1 MSHFAEIKTNKS
13 KLPLYNIFKVN
24 IKMSLKNKIVI
35 IWQKYGKLILGEFY
49 MKRKY
54 IISFLISISIL
65 IAMSVIIFIFIN
77 NIGTLINKNTFR
89 SLEEITKQDVARL
102 ENIINEHIRIL
113 NSIVKQIEEE
123 NNISAEKIFSIY
135 NNIPGNEQFSRMAIM
150 YEDGKTVTSDGKV
163 VDLLEDKDE
172 FLSGQEVKVSKS
184 RQSKV
189 NNEEIN
195 IYSKMSKIGEK
206 KVAIL
211 LVVDTSEYEKRF
223 IQSIYSGNGYEY
235 IISSNGEII
244 ANSGNEP
251 NGNDIYKELKK
262 FFYDD
267 KNVETK
273 VMNIKENI
281 QNISNGQEVFK
292 KEDHSYFLIYQ
303 KLNINDWYL
312 AIVTS
317 GSIVAEELNKILEAT
332 LIASGFILIIT
343 FIISLYVILSYL
355 EKKEQLYNLAYIDP
369 ITKLGNHYFFIE
381 NGEKLLK
388 QNLINYIII
397 LDIDKF
403 KSFNKQYGH
412 NVGDKLLYEIGSRLK
427 KEINN
432 NQIVCRISNDVF
444 ACILM
449 EKDSIEKTAERIN
462 SSLSK
467 IQFDN
472 FEFLIKISMGIYKI
486 TGKESSIKEILDKT
500 LIANRMSKED
510 YSRLFTMYD
519 EKIEEKLN
527 REHYI
532 ESIME
537 EGIEKNEFEIYYQ
550 PKIEAVNEMVIG
562 AEALVRWK
570 HNGKYIFPNEFIPI
584 FEKNRFII
592 KLDLYIFDKVC
603 KDLTE
608 WKEKYKRMP
617 LISINV
623 SKEHFDSYNFIEQY
637 MNILKKYNLSAKD
650 IELEITESATLK
662 ENIDIVEIMRNIKE
676 KGFNISLDDFGTG
689 YSSFNMLQN
698 MPLDVLKIDKSFI
711 DQIQTNRK
719 ENVVQYIIYIAKKMK
734 LKTIA
739 EGVETKEQLEYLK
752 SINCD
757 YIQGYYFSKPIP
769 KEEFENKYVK

>member
-1 MSHFAEIKTNKS
+1 MNS
-13 KLPLYNIFKVN
+13 
-24 IKMSLKNKIVI
+24 KNKIVI
-35 IWQKYGKLILGEFY
+35 ILQKYGKLITGEFY

-54 IISFLISISIL
+54 VISFLISISIL

-317 GSIVAEELNKILEAT
+317 GSTVAEELNKILEAT

-343 FIISLYVILSYL
+343 FIISLYVILSY
-355 EKKEQLYNLAYIDP
+355 
-369 ITKLGNHYFFIE
+369 
-381 NGEKLLK
+381 
-388 QNLINYIII
+388 
-397 LDIDKF
+397 
-403 KSFNKQYGH
+403 
-412 NVGDKLLYEIGSRLK
+412 
-427 KEINN
+427 
-432 NQIVCRISNDVF
+432 
-444 ACILM
+444 
-449 EKDSIEKTAERIN
+449 
-462 SSLSK
+462 
-467 IQFDN
+467 
-472 FEFLIKISMGIYKI
+472 
-486 TGKESSIKEILDKT
+486 
-500 LIANRMSKED
+500 
-510 YSRLFTMYD
+510 
-519 EKIEEKLN
+519 
-527 REHYI
+527 
-532 ESIME
+532 
-537 EGIEKNEFEIYYQ
+537 
-550 PKIEAVNEMVIG
+550 
-562 AEALVRWK
+562 
-570 HNGKYIFPNEFIPI
+570 
-584 FEKNRFII
+584 
-592 KLDLYIFDKVC
+592 
-603 KDLTE
+603 
-608 WKEKYKRMP
+608 
-617 LISINV
+617 
-623 SKEHFDSYNFIEQY
+623 
-637 MNILKKYNLSAKD
+637 
-650 IELEITESATLK
+650 
-662 ENIDIVEIMRNIKE
+662 
-676 KGFNISLDDFGTG
+676 
-689 YSSFNMLQN
+689 
-698 MPLDVLKIDKSFI
+698 
-711 DQIQTNRK
+711 
-719 ENVVQYIIYIAKKMK
+719 
-734 LKTIA
+734 
-739 EGVETKEQLEYLK
+739 
-752 SINCD
+752 
-757 YIQGYYFSKPIP
+757 
-769 KEEFENKYVK
+769 